1 LNADEIDENAISR
14 DANIQAPIKI
24 DSATFKWTKDDSP
37 ILKNISI
44 QVKKKK
50 LVAVVGQVG
59 SGMFTL
65 FVFFSSHSKYHSR

>member
-14 DANIQAPIKI
+14 DPNIKASIKI

-37 ILKNISI
+37 VLNNISI

-59 SGMFTL
+59 SGKFIL
-65 FVFFSSHSKYHSR
+65 LVFLSSYSKYDSR